1 MLIEV
6 NMLLEL
12 DPDSLIIDQEKEEVL
27 SNVMDWLKELI
38 YDVDDLKLKYVELE
52 AVND

>member
-12 DPDSLIIDQEKEEVL
+12 DPDSLIIDQEEEEVL
-27 SNVMDWLKELI
+27 NNVMDWLKELI

-52 AVND
+52 TVDD

>member
-12 DPDSLIIDQEKEEVL
+12 DPESLIIDQEKEEIL
-27 SNVMDWLKELI
+27 ENVMDWIKELI
-38 YDVDDLKLKYVELE
+38 YDVDDLSLKYVELE